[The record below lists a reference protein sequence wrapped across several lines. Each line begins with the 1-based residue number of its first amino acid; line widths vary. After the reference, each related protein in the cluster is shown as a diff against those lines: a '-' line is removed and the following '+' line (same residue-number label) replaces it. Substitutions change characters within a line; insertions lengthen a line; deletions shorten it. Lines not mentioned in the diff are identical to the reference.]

1 MCKDGGQCPNNND
14 VLIRTYIL
22 DVEQQYEVEGC
33 ISKSF
38 NVVEILEATK
48 VLLIVDV
55 PRKGLVFKMRLIIE
69 LNTHPSLKLPLDK
82 LRRMQYRTCV
92 KGSFTQE
99 VHEVEKVVFLMM
111 LVSSWNKV
119 RS

>member
-1 MCKDGGQCPNNND
+1 VCKDGGQCPNNND
-14 VLIRTYIL
+14 VLIRTSIL

-99 VHEVEKVVFLMM
+99 VHEVEKVVFFNDVGIIME
-111 LVSSWNKV
+111 
-119 RS
+119 